1 VTAHL
6 GTTLRDVSA
15 PMRCYRHPNRETYVS
30 CSDCGRPICT
40 ECMTPAPVGQRCPEH
55 SGKPQGVRKVAQG
68 ARRTAFEGTGAL
80 VTKALLAL
88 NVLVYVITAV
98 QGSGINSPGGTLFAK
113 WVLDGPKVANGD
125 WWRLIT
131 SAFLHANLIHI
142 AFNMYFLWFVGSAV
156 ETALGR
162 GRFIAVYLISGLAGS
177 AGALVFNPT
186 SQTVGASGALFGLLG
201 AALVLER
208 QRNYVLGGS
217 AAGLILINLILS
229 FTIANISVGGH
240 IGGLIGGVLC
250 ALVLSRFGRG
260 HAAYSRVGLWG
271 IAGLTGVGL
280 LSLAVAYLK
289 VRGYAQ

>member
-1 VTAHL
+1 M
-6 GTTLRDVSA
+6 SA
-15 PMRCYRHPNRETYVS
+15 PMRCYRHPDRETYIS

-55 SGKPQGVRKVAQG
+55 SGQPQGVRRVAKG
-68 ARRTAFEGTGAL
+68 ARRNPFEGTTAL
-80 VTKALLAL
+80 VTKGLIAL
-88 NVLVYVITAV
+88 NVLIYVITAV
-98 QGSGINSPGGTLFAK
+98 QGNGINSPGGSLFAK
-113 WVLDGPKVANGD
+113 WVLYGPAVANGD

-156 ETALGR
+156 ESALGR

-177 AGALVFNPT
+177 AGALVFTPT
-186 SQTVGASGALFGLLG
+186 SPTVGASGALFGLLG

-208 QRNYVLGGS
+208 QRSYVLGGS
-217 AAGLILINLILS
+217 AAALILINLILS
-229 FTIANISVGGH
+229 FSLSNISVGGH
-240 IGGLIGGVLC
+240 IGGLIGGILC

-260 HAAYSRVGLWG
+260 HAAYTRVGLWG
-271 IAGLTGVGL
+271 VAGLCGVGL